1 MNSTTKVNI
10 LRTLMAILIALG
22 VSFLIIYLVSEEP
35 FTAITKL
42 MFGPLQKSRYFGNVI
57 EAMIPLIFTGVGVS
71 IMFTA
76 NQINLA
82 GEGAFHIGG
91 LVASVIALNVALP
104 AGIHPLVGLLLAGIA
119 GSIITLIPAILKVK
133 TTANELVSSLM
144 VNYLVLYMSNF
155 ILMRYLRDPKTGA
168 GSYLL
173 PESSELFNLF
183 SGTRIHVG
191 LVLALL
197 VAVFGYIFLYKTK
210 IGYELRLTGENESF
224 AKYSGVSIVKVI
236 LISQLVGGFIAGIGG
251 GVEML
256 SPIYTRFTWTALLGY
271 GWDAIIVCTLA
282 KKNPLYVPF
291 SAFFLAYLRT
301 GASIMSRATDVSV
314 EIVSIIQGVIIV
326 LIVAEQFLS
335 KYRYKMIAKEAK
347 NNLNIK
353 EAK

>member
-22 VSFLIIYLVSEEP
+22 VSFLIILLVSEEP
-35 FTAITKL
+35 FTAISKL

-57 EAMIPLIFTGVGVS
+57 EAMIPLIFTGVGVC

-104 AGIHPLVGLLLAGIA
+104 AGIHPIVCILVAGLA

-155 ILMRYLRDPKTGA
+155 ILMRYLRDPKTGS
-168 GSYLL
+168 GSYVL
-173 PESSELFNLF
+173 PESTELLNLF
-183 SGTRIHVG
+183 SGTRIHIG
-191 LVLALL
+191 IIIALL
-197 VAVFGYIFLYKTK
+197 VAVLGYLFLYKTK

-224 AKYSGVSIVKVI
+224 AKYSGVNIVKVV
-236 LISQLVGGFIAGIGG
+236 LISQLVGGFVAGIGG

-256 SPIYTRFTWTALLGY
+256 SPIYDRFTWTALLGY

-314 EIVSIIQGVIIV
+314 EIVAIIQGVIIV

>member
-22 VSFLIIYLVSEEP
+22 ISFLIILIVSDEP
-35 FTAITKL
+35 ITAITKL
-42 MFGPLQKSRYFGNVI
+42 MLGPLQKARYFGNMV
-57 EAMIPLIFTGVGVS
+57 ESMIPLIFTGVGVC

-82 GEGAFHIGG
+82 GEGAFHLGG
-91 LVASVIALNVALP
+91 LVASAVALNFALP
-104 AGIHPLVGLLLAGIA
+104 AGIHPIVCILLAGLA
-119 GSIITLIPAILKVK
+119 GSIITLIPAVLKAK

-144 VNYLVLYMSNF
+144 VNYVVLYLSNF
-155 ILMRYLRDPKTGA
+155 ILMNYLRDPKTGA
-168 GSYLL
+168 GSYEL
-173 PESSELFNLF
+173 PATSELFTLF

-191 LVLALL
+191 LILALV
-197 VAVFGYIFLYKTK
+197 VAVLGYLFLYKTK

-256 SPIYTRFTWTALLGY
+256 SPIYDRFTWTALLGY

-301 GASIMSRATDVSV
+301 GASIMSRSTDVSV
-314 EIVSIIQGVIIV
+314 EIVSIIQGIIIV